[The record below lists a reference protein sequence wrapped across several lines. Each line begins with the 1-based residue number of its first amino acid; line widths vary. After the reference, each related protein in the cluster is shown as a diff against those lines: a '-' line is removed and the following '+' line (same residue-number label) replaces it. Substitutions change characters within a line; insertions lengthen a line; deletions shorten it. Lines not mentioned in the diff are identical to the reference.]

1 MTKQEIIE
9 MLDSTIT
16 ANGQRAISG
25 QSLNAA
31 LHALLDYNEPVD
43 VKIEVDSELNKES
56 VNPIANAAV
65 FNAFDEVYKQFK
77 DVIVIDLSLGGTN
90 IRDAFTKYD
99 LANRLNTPLSCL
111 FKQNSTDKEYTLAT
125 LVVEG
130 FDSSGENDGTDMYKM
145 TFVLLGVFSKLS
157 KNGEKYLP
165 QYAWSADCFVGNN
178 IVKAYMFMPESNM
191 VQSLGD
197 GTIYGIPNNEMVKKE
212 QLRYD
217 YLHLNKTYYVID
229 EGTLSQILI
238 AARNT
243 EGALCWFNIKD
254 GAFDE
259 VYSY

>member
-1 MTKQEIIE
+1 
-9 MLDSTIT
+9 MLDATIS

-31 LHALLDYNEPVD
+31 LRALLDYNEPVD

-65 FNAFDEVYKQFK
+65 ANAFEEVYKQLK
-77 DVIVIDLSLGGTN
+77 DIIVVDLSLGGTN
-90 IRDAFTKYD
+90 LRDTFKKYD

-130 FDSSGENDGTDMYKM
+130 FDSSGENDGTYMYKM

-157 KNGEKYLP
+157 KDGAKYLP
-165 QYAWSADCFVGNN
+165 QYAWSADCFIGNS
-178 IVKAYMFMPESNM
+178 IVKAYMFMPSSNM
-191 VQSLGD
+191 IQSLGD
-197 GTIYGIPNNEMVKKE
+197 GNIYSTPNSEVVKKE

-217 YLHLNKTYYVID
+217 YLHLNKTYYVIED
-229 EGTLSQILI
+229 GTLSQVLI

-243 EGALCWFNIKD
+243 EGVLCWFNTKD
-254 GAFDE
+254 GAFDK